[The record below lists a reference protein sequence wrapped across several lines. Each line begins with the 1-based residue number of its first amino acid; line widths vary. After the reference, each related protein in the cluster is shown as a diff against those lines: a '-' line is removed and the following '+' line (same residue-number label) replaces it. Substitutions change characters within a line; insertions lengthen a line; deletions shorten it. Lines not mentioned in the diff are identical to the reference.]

1 MPATRR
7 RRRDPMAVMRAP
19 RYPTVASSS
28 LPYLTREQ
36 MEHVDHL
43 MIDVYGIQLLQM
55 MENAGRHLAGLA
67 RARFLGGNPVG
78 RHVVVLAGR
87 GGNGGGAMVCAR
99 HLANWGSLVT
109 VALTRD
115 PAAHTGVPAHQ
126 LEILRKVGVSVVHS
140 ADLDGDLHC
149 DLVVDGLIGY
159 SLSGAPRGAAAEMI
173 GWANAQQGPIL
184 SLDTPSGLD
193 VTTGEAY
200 TPAVRASATMT
211 LALPKVGL
219 KVYAARPFVGEL
231 YLADISVPPMLYL
244 RMGLAPDPIFAESAI
259 LRIDLA

>member
-1 MPATRR
+1 
-7 RRRDPMAVMRAP
+7 MAVARAP
-19 RYPTVASSS
+19 RYPEVASSS

-67 RARFLGGNPVG
+67 RERFLGGTSVG

-99 HLANWGSLVT
+99 HLANWGSTVM
-109 VALTRD
+109 VALTRE
-115 PAAHTGVPAHQ
+115 PEAHSGVPAHQ
-126 LEILRKVGVSVVHS
+126 LEILRKVGVRVAHA
-140 ADLDGDLHC
+140 ADLDRDLSC

-159 SLSGAPRGAAAEMI
+159 SLSGAPRGITAEMI
-173 GWANAQQGPIL
+173 GWANSQDAPIL

-219 KVYAARPFVGEL
+219 RAPAAQPFVGEL
-231 YLADISVPPMLYL
+231 YLADISVPPVLYR
-244 RMGLAPDPIFAESAI
+244 RMGLVPNPIFAESAF
-259 LRIDLA
+259 LRISLS

>member
-1 MPATRR
+1 
-7 RRRDPMAVMRAP
+7 MAVMRAP
-19 RYPTVASSS
+19 RYPAVASSS

-36 MEHVDHL
+36 MEYVDHL

-67 RARFLGGNPVG
+67 RERFLGGTSVG

-99 HLANWGSLVT
+99 HLANWGSVVT

-115 PAAHTGVPAHQ
+115 PEAHSGVPAHQ
-126 LEILRKVGVSVVHS
+126 LEILRKIGVSVARA
-140 ADLDGDLHC
+140 ADLNRDLRC
-149 DLVVDGLIGY
+149 DVVVDGMIGY
-159 SLSGAPRGAAAEMI
+159 SLSGAPRGTTAEMI
-173 GWANAQQGPIL
+173 RWANAQDAPIL

-193 VTTGEAY
+193 VTTGEVY

-219 KVYAARPFVGEL
+219 RAPVAQPFVGEL
-231 YLADISVPPMLYL
+231 YLADISVPPVLYR
-244 RMGLAPDPIFAESAI
+244 RMGLAPGPIFANSAI
-259 LRIDLA
+259 LRISQS

>member
-1 MPATRR
+1 
-7 RRRDPMAVMRAP
+7 MRVP
-19 RYPTVASSS
+19 RYPAVASSS
-28 LPYLTREQ
+28 LPYLTRQQ

-67 RARFLGGNPVG
+67 RERFLEGTSVG
-78 RHVVVLAGR
+78 RHVVALSGH

-99 HLANWGSLVT
+99 HLANWGSAVT
-109 VALTRD
+109 VALTRA
-115 PAAHTGVPAHQ
+115 PEALSGVPAHQ
-126 LEILRKVGVSVVHS
+126 LEILRKVGVRVIHA
-140 ADLDGDLHC
+140 ADLDQDLCC

-159 SLSGAPRGAAAEMI
+159 SLSGAPRGTAADMI
-173 GWANAQQGPIL
+173 RWANAQDAPIL

-193 VTTGEAY
+193 VTTGEVY

-219 KVYAARPFVGEL
+219 KAPAAQRFVGEL
-231 YLADISVPPMLYL
+231 YLADISVPPSLYR
-244 RMGLAPDPIFAESAI
+244 RMGLAFGPIFAEGAI
-259 LRIDLA
+259 LRISPP

>member
-1 MPATRR
+1 
-7 RRRDPMAVMRAP
+7 MA
-19 RYPTVASSS
+19 
-28 LPYLTREQ
+28 
-36 MEHVDHL
+36 HVDHL

-67 RARFLGGNPVG
+67 RERFLEGTAAG

-99 HLANWGSLVT
+99 HLANWGSAVT

-115 PAAHTGVPAHQ
+115 PEAHSGVPAHQ
-126 LEILRKVGVSVVHS
+126 LEILRKVGVGVVHS
-140 ADLDGDLHC
+140 ADLDQDRCC

-159 SLSGAPRGAAAEMI
+159 SLSGAPRGTTAEMI
-173 GWANAQQGPIL
+173 EWANAQDAPIL

-193 VTTGEAY
+193 VTTGEVHAP
-200 TPAVRASATMT
+200 TVRASATMT

-219 KVYAARPFVGEL
+219 KAPAAQPFVGEL
-231 YLADISVPPMLYL
+231 YLADISVPPGLYA
-244 RMGLAPDPIFAESAI
+244 RMGFAPGPIFAENAI
-259 LRIDLA
+259 LRISLM

>member
-1 MPATRR
+1 
-7 RRRDPMAVMRAP
+7 MAAMRVP
-19 RYPTVASSS
+19 RYPAVASSS

-36 MEHVDHL
+36 MEYVDHL

-67 RARFLGGNPVG
+67 RERFLGGTSLG

-99 HLANWGSLVT
+99 HLANWGSVVT
-109 VALTRD
+109 VALTRA
-115 PAAHTGVPAHQ
+115 PEAHSGVPAHQ
-126 LEILRKVGVSVVHS
+126 LEILRKVGVRVIH
-140 ADLDGDLHC
+140 AANLGQDLCC

-159 SLSGAPRGAAAEMI
+159 SLSGAPRGTTADMI
-173 GWANAQQGPIL
+173 RWADAQDAPIL

-200 TPAVRASATMT
+200 TPAVRACATMT

-219 KVYAARPFVGEL
+219 KAPAAQPFVGEL
-231 YLADISVPPMLYL
+231 YLADISVPPALYG
-244 RMGLAPDPIFAESAI
+244 RMGLALGPIFAENAI
-259 LRIDLA
+259 LRISPP

>member
-1 MPATRR
+1 LTLIQAL
-7 RRRDPMAVMRAP
+7 
-19 RYPTVASSS
+19 RYPVVASSS

-43 MIDVYGIQLLQM
+43 MIDVYGIRLLQM

-67 RARFLGGNPVG
+67 RGRFLGGTSVG

-99 HLANWGSLVT
+99 HLANWGSVVT
-109 VALTRD
+109 VGLTSE
-115 PAAHTGVPAHQ
+115 PEAHSGVPAHQ
-126 LEILRKVGVSVVHS
+126 LEILRKVGVRVAYA
-140 ADLDGDLHC
+140 ADLDRDPGC

-159 SLSGAPRGAAAEMI
+159 SLSGAPRGTTAEMI
-173 GWANAQQGPIL
+173 GWANAQDAPIL

-193 VTTGEAY
+193 VTAGEVH
-200 TPAVRASATMT
+200 TLAVRASATMT

-219 KVYAARPFVGEL
+219 KAPAAQPYVGEL
-231 YLADISVPPMLYL
+231 YLADISVPRVLYV
-244 RMGLAPDPIFAESAI
+244 RMGLTPGPIFAEDAI
-259 LRIDLA
+259 LRISPH